1 MSFQSDF
8 LYSVEHKRR
17 ETCFFFHTT
26 EVNRLQCCMFTNIL
40 QTIFFC
46 VLQKKSMFWKD
57 MSVSRLQNIHFWVN
71 YPFNIVQKHLS
82 FHRIPQIVLYNQ
94 HREWMQKSSKN
105 AFSVVPWR
113 GFRNGGYLAIVLR
126 SEWNSTHS
134 LISHSN
140 DWVSLGMWPHSRR
153 CQGCRYI
160 PRFY

>member
-17 ETCFFFHTT
+17 ETCFFPY
-26 EVNRLQCCMFTNIL
+26 NRSQQAPMLYVYQHSSN
-40 QTIFFC
+40 FC

-57 MSVSRLQNIHFWVN
+57 MSVSRWQNIHFWVN

-82 FHRIPQIVLYNQ
+82 FHRIPQIVQYNQ
-94 HREWMQKSSKN
+94 HREWMQKSKN